1 MKPKK
6 GRNLGDMPKILIV
19 GADGQLAFDLIKIF
33 SNDYE
38 IIKAVH
44 GDFDVADKI
53 ATENFI
59 KNCAPNIVIN
69 TVAYHKTEECELSPE
84 KSFAVNAIGAFNVA
98 KAAKEVGAKVIF
110 ISTDY
115 VFDGS
120 KEFFTEGDI
129 PNPLNVYGASK
140 LAGENLT
147 KIVNENHYII
157 RTSWLYG
164 VHKSGKGNNFVTLML
179 EKAKNDEIIK
189 VIDDQFGSPTY
200 TYNLALKIKEL
211 IDKSISSGV
220 YHITNSGSCSW
231 YEFAE
236 RIFELSNLKPN
247 LERIKSGDGPS
258 KIKRPKYSSLI
269 SENLKK
275 QGIENLRPW
284 QKALGDFM
292 LEYNNKK
299 PW

>member
-1 MKPKK
+1 M
-6 GRNLGDMPKILIV
+6 RRVLIV
-19 GADGQLAFDLIKIF
+19 GANGQLAFDLIKIF

-44 GDFDVADKI
+44 DDFDVADKI

-59 KNCAPNIVIN
+59 KNYTPDIVIN
-69 TVAYHKTEECELSPE
+69 TAAYHKTEECELNPE
-84 KSFAVNAIGAFNVA
+84 KSFAVNAMGAFNVA
-98 KAAKEVGAKVIF
+98 KATKKVNAKVIF

-147 KIVNENHYII
+147 KIVNENYYII

-179 EKAKNDEIIK
+179 EKAKNGENIK
-189 VIDDQFGSPTY
+189 VINDQFGSPTY
-200 TYNLALKIKEL
+200 TYDLALKIKEL
-211 IDKSISSGV
+211 IDKNISSGI

-231 YEFAE
+231 YEFA
-236 RIFELSNLKPN
+236 RKIFELSNLKPN
-247 LERIKSGDGPS
+247 LERIKSEDNPS
-258 KIKRPKYSSLI
+258 KIKRPKYSVLV

-275 QGIENLRPW
+275 QRIENLRPW
-284 QKALGDFM
+284 QEALSDFM
-292 LEYNNKK
+292 LEYNRK
-299 PW
+299 